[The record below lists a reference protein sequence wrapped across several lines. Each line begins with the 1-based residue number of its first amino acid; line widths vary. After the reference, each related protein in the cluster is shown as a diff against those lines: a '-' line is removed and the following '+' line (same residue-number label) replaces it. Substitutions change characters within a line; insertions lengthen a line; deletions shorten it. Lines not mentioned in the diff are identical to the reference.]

1 MSISQLILITDL
13 SMDYFHVENMDILR
27 WISQN
32 LVPGVRKNKRVISTS
47 LGRMHVL
54 QELLRMWAALS
65 KFVDRRVFV
74 IFTIMRKAWYNT
86 HGKIMTIIRSDVR
99 ERI

>member
-27 WISQN
+27 WISQK